1 MTAQKQGFKKGGP
14 NYRVMLARVAD
25 VDTQPRP
32 ADLRP
37 FLVEGGES
45 ETAAVRYACEAAVL
59 EGLAIQGKPS
69 LPVDVH
75 VHSLESVKHD
85 TGTGHHMP
93 MFKLHQWSAEVRW
106 RSSGNLL
113 CSAAGTVSRLP

>member
-1 MTAQKQGFKKGGP
+1 MTAQNQGSKS
-14 NYRVMLARVAD
+14 YRVMLARVPD
-25 VDTQPRP
+25 VDVKPR
-32 ADLRP
+32 ASDLRP
-37 FLVEGGES
+37 FLVRATEL
-45 ETAAVRYACEAAVL
+45 TDAVRYACEAAVL

-75 VHSLESVKHD
+75 VVGLTRFYSEPPSAE
-85 TGTGHHMP
+85 
-93 MFKLHQWSAEVRW
+93 WSAEVRW